1 MNTIQ
6 LLNPN
11 VIIPIIISLHVLGII
26 LTYFITFYNVRKNT
40 FPESL
45 SDFIVLCGIPAM
57 IGGMIF
63 FIGYTILIR
72 KEQKNMELNR
82 MREK

>member
-11 VIIPIIISLHVLGII
+11 VIIPIIIGLHILGII

-45 SDFIVLCGIPAM
+45 SDFIVLCGIPAT
-57 IGGMIF
+57 IGVMIF

-72 KEQKNMELNR
+72 KEQK
-82 MREK
+82 KYGIK